1 MTTNKIR
8 AAKDEG
14 DAKGDKNR
22 RDTATALVERSA
34 ALSSAVD
41 LSGYP
46 EVKDAL
52 TAVSSLAD
60 VIADLEVLAVKL
72 KNAPSG
78 QIATDTQMELD
89 EIRSNLDSMLP
100 PMVSTMT
107 AVESI
112 LASAA
117 EMEVVFANLK
127 TQAKT
132 AEDRLARE
140 KERLSN
146 AAKSLASSRKIG

>member
-1 MTTNKIR
+1 MTNKIR

-14 DAKGDKNR
+14 DSKCDKTR
-22 RDTATALVERSA
+22 RETASALVERAA
-34 ALSSAVD
+34 ALTSAVD

-46 EVKDAL
+46 EVKEAL
-52 TAVSSLAD
+52 NAVSSLQD
-60 VIADLEVLAVKL
+60 VVADLEVLAIKL
-72 KNAPSG
+72 KNAPTG
-78 QIATDTQMELD
+78 AGALETQAELD
-89 EIRSNLDSMLP
+89 EVRSNLDSMLP

-127 TQAKT
+127 TQAKN

-146 AAKSLASSRKIG
+146 AAKSLATSRKIG